1 MKAST
6 IFAKTM
12 KFVWLKLGLG
22 MATFLGSVVLMA
34 ILGGIA
40 FAAQNSAVTYL
51 LLLIWLLLVG
61 VTVNIVNHYFGYM
74 VKAGHVAIVTQAAI
88 TGEIPDDQFDAAKKM
103 VSERF
108 VTSNVYFLVNGLV
121 NGAVHQLQRGVDAV
135 DSMLGDVPGI
145 STLLSVAKAFIG
157 IALGYVDECCLGYTF
172 YKKEQGACKSA
183 ADAVVIYFQNWK
195 TLMKNALILSI
206 VVVAVTFVCW
216 LVIMLALVGIVSS
229 FNPIVGWIAVF
240 LAFILAAVIKTAFV
254 DSYIMVKMVVSF
266 MEVAPTTE
274 IEFNL

>member
-88 TGEIPDDQFDAAKKM
+88 TGEIPDDQFGAAKKM

-135 DSMLGDVPGI
+135 DSMLGDV
-145 STLLSVAKAFIG
+145 
-157 IALGYVDECCLGYTF
+157 
-172 YKKEQGACKSA
+172 
-183 ADAVVIYFQNWK
+183 
-195 TLMKNALILSI
+195 
-206 VVVAVTFVCW
+206 
-216 LVIMLALVGIVSS
+216 
-229 FNPIVGWIAVF
+229 
-240 LAFILAAVIKTAFV
+240 
-254 DSYIMVKMVVSF
+254 
-266 MEVAPTTE
+266 
-274 IEFNL
+274 